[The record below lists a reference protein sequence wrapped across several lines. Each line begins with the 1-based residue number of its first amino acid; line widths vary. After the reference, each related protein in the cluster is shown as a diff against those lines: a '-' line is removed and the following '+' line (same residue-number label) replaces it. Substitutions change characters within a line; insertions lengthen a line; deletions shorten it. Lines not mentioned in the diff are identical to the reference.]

1 LDILTSRI
9 CDRKQFPGDVP
20 DGTPIFP
27 GDRLMMNPTT
37 QHEQRPG
44 DPRVERTRALVIA
57 AAAELLMDDGPGA
70 ITHANV
76 ASAANVSRTT
86 VYNHWPTRED
96 LLRATIDS
104 IGKATPDVDDL
115 TGSLR
120 VDLEILCQHLVS
132 DLIDE
137 QRAPMIANMMERALH
152 DPAVVAVRN
161 EFLEQFEGVF
171 GVVISTA
178 IAAGELRR
186 DLDTGRAMAGLLGSF
201 LFARF
206 MAADGFDQRFADAV
220 IDDFIRTNA
229 PR

>member
-1 LDILTSRI
+1 MTDATMSTT
-9 CDRKQFPGDVP
+9 
-20 DGTPIFP
+20 TP
-27 GDRLMMNPTT
+27 NPRRTC
-37 QHEQRPG
+37 

-57 AAAELLMDDGPGA
+57 AAAELLMEDGPGA
-70 ITHANV
+70 ITHAAV

-104 IGKATPDVDDL
+104 IGHAKPDIDDL

-120 VDLEILCQHLVS
+120 VDLEILCRQLVN

-161 EFLEQFEGVF
+161 EFLEQFESVF
-171 GVVISTA
+171 GVVISKA
-178 IAAGELRR
+178 IADGELRG
-186 DLDTGRAMAGLLGSF
+186 DLNVSRAMAGLLGSF

-220 IDDFIRTNA
+220 IDDFVRTNS

>member
-1 LDILTSRI
+1 MLSW
-9 CDRKQFPGDVP
+9 
-20 DGTPIFP
+20 
-27 GDRLMMNPTT
+27 
-37 QHEQRPG
+37 
-44 DPRVERTRALVIA
+44 IA

-120 VDLEILCQHLVS
+120 VDLEILCQQLVS

-137 QRAPMIANMMERALH
+137 QRAPMIANMMETGTPR
-152 DPAVVAVRN
+152 PR
-161 EFLEQFEGVF
+161 
-171 GVVISTA
+171 S
-178 IAAGELRR
+178 RR
-186 DLDTGRAMAGLLGSF
+186 G
-201 LFARF
+201 
-206 MAADGFDQRFADAV
+206 
-220 IDDFIRTNA
+220 
-229 PR
+229 PK

>member
-1 LDILTSRI
+1 MTSMTMR
-9 CDRKQFPGDVP
+9 DARRHD
-20 DGTPIFP
+20 
-27 GDRLMMNPTT
+27 
-37 QHEQRPG
+37 

-70 ITHANV
+70 ITHASV

-104 IGKATPDVDDL
+104 VGKVTPTVDDL
-115 TGSLR
+115 TGALR
-120 VDLEILCQHLVS
+120 VDLGILCQHLVG
-132 DLIDE
+132 DLIDD
-137 QRAPMIANMMERALH
+137 QRAPLIANMMERSLH

-161 EFLEQFEGVF
+161 QFLAEFEHVF
-171 GVVISTA
+171 RAVVDKAISD
-178 IAAGELRR
+178 GELRG
-186 DLDTGRAMAGLLGSF
+186 DLHVGRSLAGLLGSF

-206 MAADGFDQRFADAV
+206 MASDGFDQRYADAV
-220 IDDFIRTNA
+220 LDDFIRVNA